1 MRLKL
6 YQSRKEENVKFKLK
20 KEFDLSIEIYISFSW
35 ENQIF
40 GLFEKLWSH
49 FTDVLIL
56 LKG

>member
-35 ENQIF
+35 EN
-40 GLFEKLWSH
+40 
-49 FTDVLIL
+49 
-56 LKG
+56 